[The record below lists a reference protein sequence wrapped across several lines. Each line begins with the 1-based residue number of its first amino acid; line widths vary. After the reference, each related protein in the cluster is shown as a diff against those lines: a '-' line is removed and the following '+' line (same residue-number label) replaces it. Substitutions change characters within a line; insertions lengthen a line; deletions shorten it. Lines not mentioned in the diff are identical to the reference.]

1 MKQPKNSAKKGKE
14 QPGTAL
20 ARKCPQL
27 TVLHIDDDR
36 NDTELFR
43 AAARKAN
50 AQFSIHTVADAEQA
64 MAYLNGRGIYAQ
76 RGQYPI
82 PALVLLDLKMPRAT
96 GFEVLTWIR
105 NHPEVGNLPVVVF
118 SGSELQADIQQAY
131 AAGADSYLVKPLGFN
146 ELVNLVKDINSEWI
160 AGHVRPSTPVEAV
173 GSGSFGLYRGGMPWP
188 DELDHGKAR
197 P

>member
-1 MKQPKNSAKKGKE
+1 MKKPRNSVVGKGND
-14 QPGTAL
+14 QTRAAH
-20 ARKCPQL
+20 ARQCPQL

-50 AQFSIHTVADAEQA
+50 AQFSIHTVSDAEQA
-64 MAYLNGRGIYAQ
+64 MAYLNGRDIYAN
-76 RGQYPI
+76 RKSYPI

-96 GFEVLTWIR
+96 GFEVLSWIR

-118 SGSELQADIQQAY
+118 SGSELQADIQRAY

-146 ELVNLVKDINSEWI
+146 ELVNLVKSINSDWI
-160 AGHVRPSTPVEAV
+160 AGEVRQSASVTACNPYR
-173 GSGSFGLYRGGMPWP
+173 LYQDGRGWP
-188 DELDHGKAR
+188 EEFNRGKAR